1 MSNHE
6 KLSAFVDSELN
17 DKGFLS
23 DLLKD
28 EQMVDQFSRY
38 QLIGDV
44 MRGDTLND
52 VNIDVASSV
61 MSALDDEPTVMAPQ
75 KLNTEQSV
83 SAMPNNVV
91 PLFKKIGQYAIAA
104 SVAASVVIGVQI
116 NTAQQ
121 DSLTPAPVLDT
132 VPFVGIAEPVSLQ
145 AQPANVDKLTEQ
157 QELEQRRKI
166 NALLQDHT
174 LQQRMLQQH

>member
-17 DKGFLS
+17 DRGFLS

-44 MRGDTLND
+44 MRGDTLDD
-52 VNIDVASSV
+52 VNLDVASSV

-75 KLNTEQSV
+75 KATPERGDSILPS
-83 SAMPNNVV
+83 NVV
-91 PLFKKIGQYAIAA
+91 PLFKKVGQYAIAA
-104 SVAASVVIGVQI
+104 SVAASVVIGVQL

-174 LQQRMLQQH
+174 LQQRMLQQN

>member
-23 DLLKD
+23 DLIEDK
-28 EQMVDQFSRY
+28 QMVDQFSRY

-44 MRGDTLND
+44 MRGDTLDD
-52 VNIDVASSV
+52 VKIDIASSV
-61 MSALDDEPTVMAPQ
+61 MSALDNEPTVMAPQ
-75 KLNTEQSV
+75 TIRAEEASR
-83 SAMPNNVV
+83 AIPNNVV
-91 PLFKKIGQYAIAA
+91 PLFKKVGQYAIAA

-132 VPFVGIAEPVSLQ
+132 VPFVGVAEPVSLQ

-174 LQQRMLQQH
+174 LQQRMLQQN